1 MSIAFTIR
9 RADLKRFIALADGEK
24 PSEGL
29 QWKVF
34 LKVEGHIATLK
45 VHEESAQYPVRTDS
59 PGSAQ
64 LLIGNLRDIFYEN
77 RRDKELNIVIGYGY
91 VKCGKTVQ
99 HSDEIRYGI
108 SCEVMDGYVFYP
120 HRIDLLAIYNLTD
133 KTIREELGIDR
144 HLSDVHESFLQDI
157 SHASSILG
165 KYCVP
170 PQEIQEM
177 ADKAISAEISRV
189 RVRYGL

>member
-9 RADLKRFIALADGEK
+9 RADLKRFIALADKEK

-59 PGSAQ
+59 PGLAQ
-64 LLIGNLRDIFYEN
+64 LLTSNLREILYEN

-91 VKCGKTVQ
+91 IECCKYVGR
-99 HSDEIRYGI
+99 SDEIRYGI

-120 HRIDLLAIYNLTD
+120 HRVDILAIYNLTD
-133 KTIREELGIDR
+133 KAKREKLGIDG
-144 HLSDVHESFLQDI
+144 HLSDVHESFVRDI
-157 SHASSILG
+157 KEASSILG